1 MDRAFEKAHVASR
14 MSWKKS
20 WALATQL
27 VQRALAEIFVVQMGT
42 VQAMGIDDPK
52 LTCRAIMWSVFRT
65 HDEMAEFE
73 NSNFEDHPAI
83 PLEHTKFLACNSG
96 FDILDSLATNVAS
109 AKSETKEAAQKAAQ
123 AACKADSAT
132 TTLAEQTHSSARSF
146 VASKHK

>member
-1 MDRAFEKAHVASR
+1 
-14 MSWKKS
+14 
-20 WALATQL
+20 LATQL

-65 HDEMAEFE
+65 HDKMAEFE

-83 PLEHTKFLACNSG
+83 ALEHTKFLACNS
-96 FDILDSLATNVAS
+96 LATDVAS
-109 AKSETKEAAQKAAQ
+109 PKSETKEAAQKAAQ
-123 AACKADSAT
+123 AVCKADSAT